1 MWFAILLLSIEVSI
15 TPITARFAKS
25 ASVESLS
32 SNVAVFLEDEE
43 PAPRKGLEI
52 AVKTDA
58 KFTSV
63 IATQV
68 GGRSVNVE
76 RTKSG
81 KWLLFGPSGAYN
93 IIVIESDPG
102 LNVTTHEGVIGGGG
116 VVEPGPLPP
125 PVAGGLTDIARKAA
139 EQVKDPATAKAL
151 AAAYTKVVQSDV
163 DDLEQVKQ
171 MAIKARRE
179 VLLSRADFMTPW
191 NIFLDAITPSLNT
204 ATTAGQY
211 KLLLQ
216 QVVKGLE

>member
-1 MWFAILLLSIEVSI
+1 MWLAILLLSIEVSI

-25 ASVESLS
+25 ASVEALS

-43 PAPRKGLEI
+43 SVPRKGLEI

-58 KFTSV
+58 KFVSV
-63 IATQV
+63 IATQI
-68 GGRSVNVE
+68 GGRSVTVE
-76 RTKSG
+76 KTKSG
-81 KWLLFGPSGAYN
+81 RWFLFGPNGAYN

-102 LNVTTHEGVIGGGG
+102 LNVTTHEGVIGGNTN
-116 VVEPGPLPP
+116 PDLPP
-125 PVAGGLTDIARKAA
+125 PTTGELTEIARKAA
-139 EQVKDPATAKAL
+139 AQVKDPITAKAL
-151 AAAYTKVVQSDV
+151 AAAYTKVAQSDV
-163 DDLEQVKQ
+163 EDLEQVKQ

-179 VLLSRADFMTPW
+179 VLLLRPDFMTPW
-191 NIFLDAITPSLNT
+191 HIFLDAITPSLNT